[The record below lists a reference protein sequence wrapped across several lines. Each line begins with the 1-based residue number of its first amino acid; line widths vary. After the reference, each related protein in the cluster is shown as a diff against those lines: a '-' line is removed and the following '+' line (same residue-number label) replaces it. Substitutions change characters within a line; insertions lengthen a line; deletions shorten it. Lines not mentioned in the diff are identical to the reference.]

1 MRSEGAA
8 QNNNKAPPSFI
19 LRNAH
24 NNKKREIGALYELCA
39 PSATPHF
46 SLLTPHYV
54 DRRSKK
60 TRNYTNF
67 PFSTHVWPTST
78 FASSVSPTLT
88 PS

>member
-24 NNKKREIGALYELCA
+24 NNKKGGLGRYMNCA
-39 PSATPHF
+39 SLPP
-46 SLLTPHYV
+46 LLTPHYV

-67 PFSTHVWPTST
+67 PFSTHVCPTST